1 MALFLCRPTGSLAQL
16 HLNSALSVPRWLS
29 SILKLMLTLGVLGAI
44 VATVDPAALLASLR
58 SAEWAWVVV
67 AVLLLPL
74 NLALDGWTWKQLLHT
89 ILDRVPLKPLAGGV
103 LSGIA
108 LGFWTPAR
116 VGEYAGRAL
125 FLPEG
130 DRWTLSLSVFA
141 QRMVDMAVGVAVG
154 LALLVGALAGG
165 AVPATLPWL
174 LTAAVGGGTLAV
186 LIPFVIA
193 PALVHSGAQWLMPHW
208 TRVAERTAFFQ
219 RLTAR
224 QRARV
229 LGGTGARYLVF
240 TGQMVCLG
248 AAFAPSAPVGLLWA
262 AAGLTFYV
270 KYLVPS
276 LTVLDLGIREGGAA
290 VFFQLFGLGAA
301 DGLNAALLLFTI
313 NLLVPALLGA
323 PLVPKL
329 RLSPEVEP
337 VDSRR
342 PAPLSGS

>member
-1 MALFLCRPTGSLAQL
+1 LLLALNTFARSTPSNLCSLP
-16 HLNSALSVPRWLS
+16 VPRWLS
-29 SILKLMLTLGVLGAI
+29 SILKFVLTLGVLGAI
-44 VATVDPAALLASLR
+44 VATVDPSALLASFR
-58 SAEWAWVVV
+58 SAEWTWVGV

-89 ILDRVPLKPLAGGV
+89 VLDRVPLKPVAGGV

-130 DRWTLSLSVFA
+130 DRWALSLTVFA
-141 QRMVDMAVGVAVG
+141 QRMVDMAVGVFVG
-154 LALLVGALAGG
+154 LVLLVGALVGG
-165 AVPATLPWL
+165 ALPATPAWL
-174 LTAAVGGGTLAV
+174 ATAAVGGATVGLLA
-186 LIPFVIA
+186 PFVVA
-193 PALVHSGAQWLMPHW
+193 PALVHNGVQWLVPGW
-208 TRVAERTAFFQ
+208 TGVTDRTVVFR
-219 RLTAR
+219 RLSAR
-224 QRARV
+224 RTRRV

-240 TGQMVCLG
+240 TGQLACLG
-248 AAFAPSAPVGLLWA
+248 AAFAPSAPVGLLWG

-276 LTVLDLGIREGGAA
+276 LTVLDLGVREGGAA
-290 VFFQLFGLGAA
+290 LFFQLFGLGAA
-301 DGLNAALLLFTI
+301 AGVNAALLLFTI

-323 PLVPKL
+323 PLVAKL
-329 RLSPEVEP
+329 RFSSGVEA
-337 VDSRR
+337 VDARR